1 MEEKKSVGKFIS
13 ALRQAKGLTQ
23 KQLGDMLYV
32 SNKTVSRWE
41 RDECLPDLNL
51 IPAIAEIFDI
61 TSDELLRGERSRPE
75 GSANPAPARL
85 HGRAGKRALAMIERR
100 LKQFCL
106 YSAISAALALAGIA
120 AAAILNSVFY
130 EGLIGFFVSLA
141 CCICSAVAEL
151 CLAIGLS
158 LGRAEEFSD
167 ISARMHTIQNVMT
180 RTAAAIISAD
190 MCIIAFCLPL
200 GIFVWGLGLRLAADS
215 WIVWGIDM
223 AFCTGTIIFA
233 VYGIFIR
240 PALTR
245 RGALYFPPDREA
257 WKESCRGVLVRT
269 AFVGGIILALAAVTL
284 IISLILNL
292 PHFSRTISLLC
303 ILADC
308 ITCIIVY
315 NIIIA
320 VRRGR
325 KMGVDKKIK

>member
-106 YSAISAALALAGIA
+106 YSAIPAALALAGIA
-120 AAAILNSVFY
+120 AVAILNSVFY

-158 LGRAEEFSD
+158 L
-167 ISARMHTIQNVMT
+167 
-180 RTAAAIISAD
+180 
-190 MCIIAFCLPL
+190 
-200 GIFVWGLGLRLAADS
+200 
-215 WIVWGIDM
+215 
-223 AFCTGTIIFA
+223 
-233 VYGIFIR
+233 
-240 PALTR
+240 
-245 RGALYFPPDREA
+245 
-257 WKESCRGVLVRT
+257 
-269 AFVGGIILALAAVTL
+269 
-284 IISLILNL
+284 
-292 PHFSRTISLLC
+292 
-303 ILADC
+303 
-308 ITCIIVY
+308 
-315 NIIIA
+315 
-320 VRRGR
+320 
-325 KMGVDKKIK
+325 

>member
-75 GSANPAPARL
+75 DSANPAPARL

-106 YSAISAALALAGIA
+106 YSTIPAALALAGIA

-167 ISARMHTIQNVMT
+167 ISARMHTIQNLMT
-180 RTAAAIISAD
+180 RSAAAIISAD
-190 MCIIAFCLPL
+190 LCIIAFCLPL

-215 WIVWGIDM
+215 WIVWGIVM

-233 VYGIFIR
+233 VYGVFIR
-240 PALTR
+240 PRAHPTR
-245 RGALYFPPDREA
+245 RSVFPARQRGMERELQGR
-257 WKESCRGVLVRT
+257 SCQNGVCRGNNIGACRSYINNLFNSQFA
-269 AFVGGIILALAAVTL
+269 AFFENYIA
-284 IISLILNL
+284 
-292 PHFSRTISLLC
+292 FMY
-303 ILADC
+303 
-308 ITCIIVY
+308 TCRLHNMHNRIQHHHRSQARAK
-315 NIIIA
+315 NGH
-320 VRRGR
+320 R
-325 KMGVDKKIK
+325 